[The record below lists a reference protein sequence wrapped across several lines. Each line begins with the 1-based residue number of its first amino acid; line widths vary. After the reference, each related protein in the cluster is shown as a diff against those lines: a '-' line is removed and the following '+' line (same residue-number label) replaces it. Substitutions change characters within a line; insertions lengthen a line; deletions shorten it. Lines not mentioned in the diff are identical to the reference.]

1 MKKWLW
7 AFAVLA
13 CAAGWTYADGPSD
26 DLNGANDALQGKDK
40 AKDNSSDLDDASNA
54 ARGTTAEDQ
63 EPELDPVQA
72 LNDIADKMKDA
83 EAALH
88 KAGSWKAQVEQKKAV
103 EAITKLIKESKDN
116 QDKSAA
122 EIQKMIDEAVA
133 KQQQAMDDAAK
144 LMNGAGGQQQKALE
158 EIEKL
163 IKQAKETG

>member
-1 MKKWLW
+1 MRKWLW

-13 CAAGWTYADGPSD
+13 CTAGWTYADGPSD

-40 AKDNSSDLDDASNA
+40 PKDNSPDLDNASNA

-63 EPELDPVQA
+63 EPELDPVKA
-72 LNDIADKMKDA
+72 LNEIADKMNDA

-88 KAGSWKAQVEQKKAV
+88 KAGSWRAHEEQKKAL
-103 EAITKLIKESKDN
+103 EKIEKMIKESKDN

-122 EIQKMIDEAVA
+122 EIQKMIDEAMS
-133 KQQQAMDDAAK
+133 KQQQAMDDATK
-144 LMNGAGGQQQKALE
+144 LMSGAGGQQQKALE